1 MFVLSPVSLSD
12 PPPPPPV
19 CCNTTGKNTVAL
31 ACALGNALGLAYTC
45 SQEPFVTNVRVA
57 RIGNGGNIYTAKISK
72 CYKSGFFFPYR
83 ELLVKHCQH
92 TIGWSSFVE
101 TTDQK
106 ATEKKKN
113 PQVSLTD
120 SPSERGQVPSISC
133 GVIPFPWSTR
143 TGKLIYVEKKKK
155 TRTRLW
161 RT

>member
-19 CCNTTGKNTVAL
+19 CCNTTGKNAIAL

-45 SQEPFVTNVRVA
+45 SQEPFVTNLRVA
-57 RIGNGGNIYTAKISK
+57 RIGNDGNIYTAKISK

-106 ATEKKKN
+106 ATEKK
-113 PQVSLTD
+113 PTGVSYRQ
-120 SPSERGQVPSISC
+120 S
-133 GVIPFPWSTR
+133 
-143 TGKLIYVEKKKK
+143 K
-155 TRTRLW
+155 
-161 RT
+161 